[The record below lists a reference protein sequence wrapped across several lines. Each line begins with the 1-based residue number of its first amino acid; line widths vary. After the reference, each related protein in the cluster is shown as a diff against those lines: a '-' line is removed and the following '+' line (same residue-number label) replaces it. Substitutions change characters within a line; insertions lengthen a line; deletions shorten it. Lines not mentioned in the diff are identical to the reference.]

1 MKQPDNANER
11 FDFLVFIGRFQPFHK
26 GHQQVVTHALEKA
39 ERLIVLVGSSHQ
51 PRTSRNPWSFAE
63 REQFIRAS
71 CPPQVQNRVV
81 VLPLLDELYND
92 QNWIRRV
99 QETVAGV
106 VHQYP
111 PKVGVATPRIGLVG
125 HGKDHTSYYLSLF
138 PQWGAVDV
146 AAYKSVSATALR
158 ESYFL
163 HGDISDEFPTAVQ
176 QALQSFQADDAY
188 REVAEEW
195 RFIRKYRQAWET
207 SPYPPV
213 FVTVD
218 AVVIQSGHILLVER
232 RARPGKG
239 LWALPGGFVG
249 QHENLLA
256 AVLRELREETRL
268 KVPEPVL
275 QGSVVRSQVFDHPQR
290 SERGRTITHAWL
302 VNLKPDAHGLPKVK
316 GGDDASKAFWL
327 PLAELD
333 PEKLFEDHFHII
345 KTLLG

>member
-1 MKQPDNANER
+1 MKQATSANER

-26 GHQQVVTHALEKA
+26 GHQQVLMHALEKA

-51 PRTSRNPWSFAE
+51 PRTSRNPWRFAE

-71 CPPQVQNRVV
+71 CLPQAQNRVV

-111 PKVGVATPRIGLVG
+111 PKVGVAAPKIGLVG

-146 AAYKSVSATALR
+146 AAYKAVSATALR
-158 ESYFL
+158 ERYFL
-163 HGDISDEFPTAVQ
+163 HGEISDEFPTAVQ
-176 QALQSFQADDAY
+176 QTLQDFQASDAY

-195 RFIRKYRQAWET
+195 RFIQTYRQAWET

-249 QHENLLA
+249 QHENLLT

-275 QGSVVRSQVFDHPQR
+275 QGSVVRAQVFDHPQR

-345 KTLLG
+345 KTLVG